1 MSDEHGIEIQRMFDA
16 ISRRYDLLNRL
27 LSFGMDIRWRRKAVN
42 LLGDMRGKTMVDLC
56 CGSGDFL
63 MIFRK
68 KYTGDIRLVGIDFA
82 RNMLTLAH
90 QRFDRKGCERPWLC
104 RADAI
109 RLPLPDQSA
118 DAVTIGFGIRNI
130 ADKAGAL
137 QEIHRALRPGGQLII
152 VEPAIPA
159 SRPARFLFSF
169 YFRRIM
175 PVIGGLISGDR
186 PAYKYLHDS
195 VATFPE
201 PGRFLDMM
209 AAAGFGDV
217 RALPQSFGAA
227 MIYQAKR

>member
-1 MSDEHGIEIQRMFDA
+1 MSDEHGIKIQRMFDT

-27 LSFGMDIRWRRKAVN
+27 LSFGMDIRWRWKAVK
-42 LLGDMRGKTMVDLC
+42 LLGDMRGKTVVDLC

-63 MIFRK
+63 VIFRK

-104 RADAI
+104 RADAT

-130 ADKAGAL
+130 VDKDGAL
-137 QEIHRALRPGGQLII
+137 REIYRALRPGGRLII

-159 SRPARFLFSF
+159 NFPARFLFTF
-169 YFRRIM
+169 YFRRVM

-186 PAYKYLHDS
+186 AAYRYLHDS

-201 PGRFLDMM
+201 PRRFLDLMT
-209 AAAGFGDV
+209 AAGFGDV

-227 MIYQAKR
+227 MIYHAKR